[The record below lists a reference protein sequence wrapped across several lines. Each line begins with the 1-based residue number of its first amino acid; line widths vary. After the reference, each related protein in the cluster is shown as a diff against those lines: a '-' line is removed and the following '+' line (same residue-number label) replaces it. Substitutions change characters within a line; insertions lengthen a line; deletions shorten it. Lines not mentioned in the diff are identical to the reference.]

1 MLLTPEKNYKIQIF
15 SAFVAE
21 VDDPVWERGFSDEDY
36 AKWLS
41 RLKRKS
47 MFESP
52 VEAALTDRV
61 ITLATCG
68 YEFSDAR
75 FVVLGVLEEG

>member
-21 VDDPVWERGFSDEDY
+21 VDDPVWERSFSDEDY